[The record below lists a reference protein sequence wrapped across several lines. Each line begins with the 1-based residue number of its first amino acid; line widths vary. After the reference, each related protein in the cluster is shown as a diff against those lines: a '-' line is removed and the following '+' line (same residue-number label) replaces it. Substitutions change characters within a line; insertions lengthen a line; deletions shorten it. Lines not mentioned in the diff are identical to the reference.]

1 MCANTLTNILFA
13 CIFETLMKSINF
25 VIVGDDY
32 QIAAELGKKGTST
45 DLSIY
50 DRKTHDAIYTWAV
63 PITFPDKIQSLMQ
76 AVNIAEYAILNV
88 TKIDKYLGEQILAL
102 DATNMTE
109 GFILHSYG
117 VDEMELK
124 KLITSTT
131 ASNYKFLGN
140 VDQLKQEIGKL
151 EPKAADETRECVIQI
166 DHAFNVKGVGTV
178 VLGIIKQGAVKTY
191 DQLKILPSGK
201 DVLIKSIEMHDDPVN
216 ESKSPARVGLAVKGV
231 DAADISRGDMLCSPD
246 SSSIKMAT
254 NAIVAGFIKNPYYK
268 GNLTQNQTYI
278 VSLGAQI
285 KPVKIKN
292 SDTTNNINNN
302 KIEIVP
308 EKPFVYF
315 LGQPYALLKPDNS
328 GTRIIGKGTI
338 MQ

>member
-1 MCANTLTNILFA
+1 
-13 CIFETLMKSINF
+13 MKSINF
-25 VIVGDDY
+25 VIVGGDYY

-50 DRKTHDAIYTWAV
+50 DRKTQDAIYTWTV

-76 AVNIAEYAILNV
+76 AVNLAEYAILYV

-102 DATNMTE
+102 DANNMNE
-109 GFILHSYG
+109 GFILHSYE
-117 VDEMELK
+117 VDEKELI
-124 KLITSTT
+124 KLIKSTA

-140 VDQLKQEIGKL
+140 VDQLKQEIVML
-151 EPKAADETRECVIQI
+151 EPKAVDGTRECVIQI
-166 DHAFNVKGVGTV
+166 DHTFNVKGVGTV
-178 VLGIIKQGAVKTY
+178 ILGIIKQGAVKTY

-201 DVLIKSIEMHDDPVN
+201 DVLVKSIQMHDDPVN

-231 DAADISRGDMLCSPD
+231 DADDISRGDVLCSPD
-246 SSSIKMAT
+246 SSSIKMGTTPIIAR
-254 NAIVAGFIKNPYYK
+254 FIKNPYYK
-268 GNLTQNQTYI
+268 GNLTDNQTYI

-285 KPVKIKN
+285 KPVKMKN
-292 SDTTNNINNN
+292 SATTNNT
-302 KIEIVP
+302 IEIIP

-328 GTRIIGKGTI
+328 GTRIIGKGT
-338 MQ
+338 MM

>member
-1 MCANTLTNILFA
+1 
-13 CIFETLMKSINF
+13 MKSINF
-25 VIVGDDY
+25 VIVGGDY

-45 DLSIY
+45 DLLIY
-50 DRKTHDAIYTWAV
+50 DRKTQDAIYTWTV

-124 KLITSTT
+124 KLITSTA

-201 DVLIKSIEMHDDPVN
+201 DVLIKSIQMHDDPVN

>member
-109 GFILHSYG
+109 GFILHSYE
-117 VDEMELK
+117 VDEIELK
-124 KLITSTT
+124 KLIKSTA
-131 ASNYKFLGN
+131 ASNYKFLAN

-151 EPKAADETRECVIQI
+151 EPKTVDGTRECVIQI
-166 DHAFNVKGVGTV
+166 DHTFNVKGVGTV
-178 VLGIIKQGAVKTY
+178 LLGIIKQGTVKTY

-201 DVLIKSIEMHDDPVN
+201 EVLVKSIQMHDDPVN

-231 DAADISRGDMLCSPD
+231 DADDISRGDVLCSPD
-246 SSSIKMAT
+246 SSSIKIVT
-254 NAIVAGFIKNPYYK
+254 NPIFPGFIKNPYYK
-268 GNLTQNQTYI
+268 GNLTDNQTYI
-278 VSLGAQI
+278 ISLGAQI

-292 SDTTNNINNN
+292 SATTTNNNNTV
-302 KIEIVP
+302 EIIP

-315 LGQPYALLKPDNS
+315 LGQPYALLKPDND
-328 GTRIIGKGTI
+328 GTRIIGKGTM

>member
-1 MCANTLTNILFA
+1 
-13 CIFETLMKSINF
+13 MKSINF
-25 VIVGDDY
+25 VIVGGDY

-45 DLSIY
+45 DLLIY
-50 DRKTHDAIYTWAV
+50 DRKTQDAIYTWTV

-124 KLITSTT
+124 KLITSTA

-201 DVLIKSIEMHDDPVN
+201 DVLIKSIQMHDDPVN

-268 GNLTQNQTYI
+268 GNLTENQTYI

-292 SDTTNNINNN
+292 SDTTDNISNN

-308 EKPFVYF
+308 DKPFVYF